1 MTNNLPATFMLLG
14 SSVLMGLANLCI
26 KAATTRAQGLGTSVS
41 FVITVVR
48 QPMFMLGIFLVVL
61 ASVIWM
67 RVISIIGLTT
77 AYPVFVSLTY
87 AVVAAGAILLFGEH
101 LSVQKLAGTVMLLS
115 GIFFIARS

>member
-1 MTNNLPATFMLLG
+1 
-14 SSVLMGLANLCI
+14 MGLANLCI
-26 KAATTRAQGLGTSVS
+26 KAATTRAQGLGTSLS

-67 RVISIIGLTT
+67 RVISMIGLTT

-87 AVVAAGAILLFGEH
+87 AVVAVGAILIFGER
-101 LSVQKLAGTVMLLS
+101 LSAQKLAGTAMLLA
-115 GIFFIARS
+115 GIFFIARG